1 APVPAP
7 EAPCSAVE
15 EPSARRWRIGRPR
28 RIPPT
33 ARRRRPARSS
43 RSSSQAWGE
52 SLGRQVGRR
61 VCRPMPLVCERSAR
75 SRSAVNLA
83 RGGCP
88 PLAAVRPRLLG
99 TDGGD
104 RAGGGLGRSGGG
116 LGRTNREPI
125 ALGGGRGGG
134 VGVCLGIGSD
144 GSGRSGVG
152 LHFRIGGE
160 RRDHGGADCKRH
172 HASCEPED
180 GHLTTHPAAPVAS
193 ETLSG
198 VLGVSRGGAPKGS
211 RPRAGFPG
219 IFRPKCR
226 TRREWRAKAP
236 PSGTQKRR
244 KPARPAR
251 GYGRKPPK
259 PQPVARLPWPDV
271 KPVETTTTR

>member
-1 APVPAP
+1 MGCGAGF
-7 EAPCSAVE
+7 
-15 EPSARRWRIGRPR
+15 IG
-28 RIPPT
+28 PT
-33 ARRRRPARSS
+33 TIAFTQALNPRPATG
-43 RSSSQAWGE
+43 WGRE
-52 SLGRQVGRR
+52 TATAVGWAVNSVSAPTRTISLTSGSGSGAGGSVLGCRR
-61 VCRPMPLVCERSAR
+61 TFGTKVAYRSAR
-75 SRSAVNLA
+75 PRSAVNLA
-83 RGGCP
+83 SGRCP
-88 PLAAVRPRLLG
+88 PLAAVWPRLLR

-116 LGRTNREPI
+116 LGRTNGEPI

-160 RRDHGGADCKRH
+160 RRDHGGANCKRH

-226 TRREWRAKAP
+226 TRRKWRAKAP
-236 PSGTQKRR
+236 PSGTQKRPE
-244 KPARPAR
+244 PARRR
-251 GYGRKPPK
+251 GVMVAS
-259 PQPVARLPWPDV
+259 PQNHSQLR
-271 KPVETTTTR
+271 